1 MLEDQSDIREVGEAV
16 HQVDNQQEDEVRT
29 LEEVHQGSQEQVDS
43 RRVEGNLQDV
53 QEVEVVQP

>member
-16 HQVDNQQEDEVRT
+16 HQVDNQQEDEVST